1 MWDRLNGHILAEGV
15 ADVGNKIEL
24 ADKAE
29 EAISCELLA
38 VLVFP
43 SYSHISQSLVNII
56 MLVCG
61 EHRGYFMLDF

>member
-24 ADKAE
+24 ADKE
-29 EAISCELLA
+29 EGAISCELLA
-38 VLVFP
+38 ALVFP
-43 SYSHISQSLVNII
+43 SYSHIFQSLVNII

-61 EHRGYFMLDF
+61 EHREYFMLDF